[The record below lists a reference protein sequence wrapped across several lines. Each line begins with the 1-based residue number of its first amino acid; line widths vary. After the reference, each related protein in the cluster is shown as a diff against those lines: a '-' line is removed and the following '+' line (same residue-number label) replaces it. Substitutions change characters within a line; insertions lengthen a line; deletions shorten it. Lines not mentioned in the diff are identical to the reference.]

1 MIEAEKRKERNKKSY
16 LVIGRIKKIEQRKI
30 EKDIRKNKDRRGN
43 ILEIGSSKDIKNI
56 KKIVKERIGQR

>member
-1 MIEAEKRKERNKKSY
+1 MIEAERRKERSKKSY

-30 EKDIRKNKDRRGN
+30 EIDIRKNKDRRGN